1 VGRSFAG
8 AVAPVRPHGRCSL
21 RNDQDRPARDRRSEE
36 TAEVGGETAMAD
48 AEQQLDDQPAN
59 IHTHAIATE

>member
-1 VGRSFAG
+1 MHPFGRMV
-8 AVAPVRPHGRCSL
+8 VAAPETTKT
-21 RNDQDRPARDRRSEE
+21 DQLAIARSEE